1 MGLSV
6 VTLALAKKFTK
17 QSLIGLGALK
27 GAPCIIKE
35 IIKNDTSNIVTFE
48 WTGTDDSKQTSTMM
62 VENGIS
68 IKKVEVNED
77 TNELIVTLSDN
88 SIINGGKIKALK
100 GDKGDP
106 GFSPI
111 ITENAGNN
119 TNVYKLDITTE
130 EGTFTT
136 PNLQGSG
143 GGGDFSNYYTK
154 EETETQIAEAL
165 ENYPTN
171 DDINEA
177 LKDVPTSEQLNETLK
192 SYSTIEEVNQLL
204 ADYPTS
210 ESLTNNYYSKEDAD
224 AAIDEKISEA
234 LGEPVTDDELDSLFP

>member
-27 GAPCIIKE
+27 GAPCTIKE

-48 WTGTDDSKQTSTMM
+48 WTGTDDSKQTSTMV

-111 ITENAGNN
+111 ITENENN
-119 TNVYKLDITTE
+119 NANVYKLDITTE

-143 GGGDFSNYYTK
+143 SGGDFSNYYTK
-154 EETETQIAEAL
+154 EE
-165 ENYPTN
+165 
-171 DDINEA
+171 
-177 LKDVPTSEQLNETLK
+177 
-192 SYSTIEEVNQLL
+192 VNQMLVG
-204 ADYPTS
+204 YPTS
-210 ESLTNNYYSKEDAD
+210 EDLTDNYYNKEDVDTAINE
-224 AAIDEKISEA
+224 AIDTITVADNSVIDA
-234 LGEPVTDDELDSLFP
+234 LFQ